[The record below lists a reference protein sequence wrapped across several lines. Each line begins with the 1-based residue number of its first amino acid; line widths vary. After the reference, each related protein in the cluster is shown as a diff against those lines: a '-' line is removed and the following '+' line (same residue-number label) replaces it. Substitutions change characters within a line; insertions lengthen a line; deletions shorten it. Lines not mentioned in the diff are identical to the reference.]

1 VSVNLEYDVPHS
13 LVSPLGEVPINVP
26 GPYLTNGLD
35 RMLFLLQ
42 PNPYKIAPLNLR
54 VTRDDLSQ
62 ADGTSL
68 QPPYISGLV
77 ANLLCQ
83 YWVAKNGNCK
93 TTEPACGED
102 LRLMDELLTLNLNAL
117 RNQGAT
123 PDGTQRLLW
132 QPTGVSGRRM
142 LTQCL
147 VAEWMDPQPF
157 SSSGGR
163 GMAISFALATPFPY
177 AVDEDAVNVSLTD
190 GGGPVLIPN
199 DGNAEY
205 SSVVTVPGST
215 AAFAITR
222 VDTGDVISYVG
233 PDTIPGG
240 QHAEIDFFTASIA
253 EEGNDL
259 IADLDPT
266 VTVFFLIPPGGVDV
280 TISGAD
286 CTFESRA
293 AWL

>member
-1 VSVNLEYDVPHS
+1 MNLEYDVAHS
-13 LVSPLGEVPINVP
+13 LVSPLGEVPFNEA
-26 GPYLTNGLD
+26 GPYLTNGVD

-42 PNPYKIAPLNLR
+42 PNPYRIVPPNLR

-77 ANLLCQ
+77 ASLFCQ
-83 YWVAKNGNCK
+83 LWVAKGGNCS
-93 TTEPACGED
+93 TAEPACGED

-117 RNQGAT
+117 RTQGAT

-132 QPTGVSGRRM
+132 QPTGVVGRRM

-147 VAEWMDPQPF
+147 VSEWMDPQPF
-157 SSSGGR
+157 NSSGGR
-163 GMAISFALATPFPY
+163 GWGIAFGLATPFPY
-177 AVDEDAVNVSLTD
+177 AVDEDAVNIPIAD
-190 GGGPVLIPN
+190 GATETVPN

-205 SSVVTVPGST
+205 SSVVTVAGST
-215 AAFAITR
+215 SAFAITR

-266 VTVFFLIPPGGVDV
+266 VTVFFLIPPGGTDV
-280 TISGAD
+280 TITGAD

>member
-1 VSVNLEYDVPHS
+1 MSVNLEFDVAHE
-13 LVSPLGEVPINVP
+13 LVSPLGSVPFNEA

-42 PNPYKIAPLNLR
+42 PNPYRIVPANLR

-62 ADGTSL
+62 ADGTSI

-77 ANLLCQ
+77 ASLFCQ
-83 YWVAKNGNCK
+83 LWVAKNGNCE
-93 TTEPACGED
+93 TPEPACGED

-132 QPTGVSGRRM
+132 QPTGVMGRRM

-157 SSSGGR
+157 NSSGGR
-163 GMAISFALATPFPY
+163 GMGIAFGLATPFPY
-177 AVDEDAVNVSLTD
+177 AVDEDAVNVTLTD

-199 DGNAEY
+199 GGNADY
-205 SSVVTVPGST
+205 SSVITVPGAT

-222 VDTGDVISYVG
+222 VDTGDVISYIG

-253 EEGNDL
+253 EEGNDR

-266 VTVFFLIPPGGVDV
+266 VTTFFPIPPGGCEVEIV
-280 TISGAD
+280 GAD
-286 CTFESRA
+286 CTFQTRA